1 MKLKKWKGLQPPALG
16 AAPKSPSGKS
26 GIRSPI
32 GKGSGASSPI
42 GQFQIGRKSRSKKV
56 TEIFG

>member
-1 MKLKKWKGLQPPALG
+1 MKKWKGLQPPATG
-16 AAPKSPSGKS
+16 AAPRSPAGKS

-42 GQFQIGRKSRSKKV
+42 GGFQIGKKSRSRKV